1 MRTRPIYKI
10 GAIVLSIVLIA
21 CGTGSTT
28 DEATSGKI
36 NVLATTPML
45 GDFVNQI
52 GGENINLTI
61 LMPPEVDPHTYDPS
75 PQDATK
81 IADADVVFYI
91 GLKYEP
97 SALIKLLENTSNS
110 DSVLVEVGESI
121 NPIEFSEEGHDDHDD
136 HKDHDDHD
144 EEGHDDH
151 DEEGHDDHDDE
162 EGHDDHD
169 EEGHDDHDDE
179 EDHDDHDEEGHDD
192 HDEEGHDDHDE
203 EGHDD
208 HDEEGH
214 DDHDDEEGHDDHD
227 EEGHD
232 DHDDEEGHDDHDEE
246 GHDDHDHGSEDPHFW
261 FDPLRVA
268 MAAELMMNQ
277 LIELDP
283 SNSEAYKTAGEAY
296 ISELNELDSTVS
308 ALIETVPSKNRKL
321 ITTHESLGYLE
332 ARYGVEVL
340 TTIIPSL
347 SSADEISPAELV
359 DVLDVIEDNDIKV
372 IFVESEAPSVYAET
386 IAAEANIKT
395 VTGLWVETLR
405 ENQSYGDWLIENVEL
420 IVENLVDLP

>member
-1 MRTRPIYKI
+1 MRKRPIYKI
-10 GAIVLSIVLIA
+10 GALLLSVILIA
-21 CGTGSTT
+21 CGTGTT
-28 DEATSGKI
+28 DEATSDKI
-36 NVLATTPML
+36 NVLVTTPML
-45 GDFVNQI
+45 GDFVNEI

-61 LMPPEVDPHTYDPS
+61 LMPAEVDPHTYDPS
-75 PQDATK
+75 PQDASK
-81 IADADVVFYI
+81 IADADIVFYV

-97 SALIKLLENTSNS
+97 SALIKLVENTSNEAA
-110 DSVLVEVGESI
+110 VLVEVGEEI
-121 NPIEFSEEGHDDHDD
+121 NPIEFSEEGHKGHDDHDD
-136 HKDHDDHD
+136 ED
-144 EEGHDDH
+144 GHD

-162 EGHDDHD
+162 DGHDD

-179 EDHDDHDEEGHDD
+179 DGHD
-192 HDEEGHDDHDE
+192 
-203 EGHDD
+203 
-208 HDEEGH
+208 DEEGH
-214 DDHDDEEGHDDHD
+214 DDHDDEDGHDD

-232 DHDDEEGHDDHDEE
+232 DHDDEDGHDDEE
-246 GHDDHDHGSEDPHFW
+246 GHDDHDDEDGHEGHGHGSEDPHFW

-268 MAAELMMNQ
+268 IAAELMINK

-347 SSADEISPAELV
+347 TSADEISPAQLV
-359 DVLDVIEDNDIKV
+359 DVLDVIEDNDVKV
-372 IFVESEAPSVYAET
+372 LFIESEAPSVYAET
-386 IAAEANIKT
+386 IAAEANIRT

-405 ENQSYGDWLIENVEL
+405 ENQSYSDWLTENVEL

>member
-28 DEATSGKI
+28 DEATSDKI

-61 LMPPEVDPHTYDPS
+61 LMPPEADPHTYDPS

-81 IADADVVFYI
+81 IADADVVFYV

-97 SALIKLLENTSNS
+97 SALIKLVENTSNS

-121 NPIEFSEEGHDDHDD
+121 NPIEFSEEGHDDHD
-136 HKDHDDHD
+136 
-144 EEGHDDH
+144 
-151 DEEGHDDHDDE
+151 
-162 EGHDDHD
+162 
-169 EEGHDDHDDE
+169 
-179 EDHDDHDEEGHDD
+179 DHDDHDEEGHDD

-214 DDHDDEEGHDDHD
+214 DDHDEEGHDDHDEEGHDDHD

-232 DHDDEEGHDDHDEE
+232 DHDEEGHDDHDEEGHDDHDEE
-246 GHDDHDHGSEDPHFW
+246 GHDDHEGHDHGAEDPHFW

-308 ALIETVPSKNRKL
+308 ALIETVPSENRKL

-405 ENQSYGDWLIENVEL
+405 ENQSYGDWLTENVEL

>member
-121 NPIEFSEEGHDDHDD
+121 NPIEFS
-136 HKDHDDHD
+136 
-144 EEGHDDH
+144 
-151 DEEGHDDHDDE
+151 
-162 EGHDDHD
+162 
-169 EEGHDDHDDE
+169 
-179 EDHDDHDEEGHDD
+179 
-192 HDEEGHDDHDE
+192 
-203 EGHDD
+203 
-208 HDEEGH
+208 
-214 DDHDDEEGHDDHD
+214 EEGHDDHD

>member
-1 MRTRPIYKI
+1 MRNRPIYKI
-10 GAIVLSIVLIA
+10 GAILLSIVLIA
-21 CGTGSTT
+21 CGSGSTT
-28 DEATSGKI
+28 DDTDKI

-61 LMPPEVDPHTYDPS
+61 LMPPEADPHTYDPS

-81 IADADVVFYI
+81 IADADIVFYV

-97 SALIKLLENTSNS
+97 SALIKLVENTSNT
-110 DSVLVEVGESI
+110 DSVLVEVGEAI

-151 DEEGHDDHDDE
+151 DEEGHDDHDE
-162 EGHDDHD
+162 EGHDDH
-169 EEGHDDHDDE
+169 EGHD
-179 EDHDDHDEEGHDD
+179 
-192 HDEEGHDDHDE
+192 
-203 EGHDD
+203 
-208 HDEEGH
+208 
-214 DDHDDEEGHDDHD
+214 
-227 EEGHD
+227 
-232 DHDDEEGHDDHDEE
+232 
-246 GHDDHDHGSEDPHFW
+246 HGAEDPHFW

-283 SNSEAYKTAGEAY
+283 SNSEAYKTAGDAY
-296 ISELNELDSTVS
+296 ISELNELDVTVS

-332 ARYGVEVL
+332 ARYGIEVL

-347 SSADEISPAELV
+347 SSADEISPSQLV
-359 DVLDVIEDNDIKV
+359 GVLDVIEDNDVKI

-386 IAAEANIKT
+386 IAEEANIKT
-395 VTGLWVETLR
+395 ATGLWVETLR
-405 ENQSYGDWLIENVEL
+405 ENQVYTDWLTEQVEL

>member
-1 MRTRPIYKI
+1 MRNKPIYKI
-10 GAIVLSIVLIA
+10 GAILLSIVLIA
-21 CGTGSTT
+21 CGSGSTT
-28 DEATSGKI
+28 DDADKI

-61 LMPPEVDPHTYDPS
+61 LMPPEADPHTYDPS

-81 IADADVVFYI
+81 IADADIVFYV

-97 SALIKLLENTSNS
+97 SALIKLVENTSNT
-110 DSVLVEVGESI
+110 DSVLVEVGEAI

-151 DEEGHDDHDDE
+151 DEEGHDDHD
-162 EGHDDHD
+162 
-169 EEGHDDHDDE
+169 
-179 EDHDDHDEEGHDD
+179 EEGHDD

-203 EGHDD
+203 EGHEG
-208 HDEEGH
+208 HEGH
-214 DDHDDEEGHDDHD
+214 D
-227 EEGHD
+227 
-232 DHDDEEGHDDHDEE
+232 
-246 GHDDHDHGSEDPHFW
+246 HGAEDPHFW

-283 SNSEAYKTAGEAY
+283 SNSEAYKTAGDAY

-347 SSADEISPAELV
+347 SSADEISPSQLV
-359 DVLDVIEDNDIKV
+359 GVLDVIEDNDVKI
-372 IFVESEAPSVYAET
+372 IFIESEAPSVYAET
-386 IAAEANIKT
+386 IAEEANIKT

-405 ENQSYGDWLIENVEL
+405 MDQVYTDWLTEQVEL

>member
-28 DEATSGKI
+28 DEATSDKI

-61 LMPPEVDPHTYDPS
+61 LMPPEADPHTYDPS

-81 IADADVVFYI
+81 IADADVVFYV

-97 SALIKLLENTSNS
+97 SALIKLVENTSNS

-151 DEEGHDDHDDE
+151 DEEGHDDHDE

-169 EEGHDDHDDE
+169 EEGHNDH
-179 EDHDDHDEEGHDD
+179 EGHD
-192 HDEEGHDDHDE
+192 
-203 EGHDD
+203 
-208 HDEEGH
+208 
-214 DDHDDEEGHDDHD
+214 
-227 EEGHD
+227 
-232 DHDDEEGHDDHDEE
+232 
-246 GHDDHDHGSEDPHFW
+246 HGAEDPHFW

-308 ALIETVPSKNRKL
+308 ALIETVPSENRKL

-405 ENQSYGDWLIENVEL
+405 ENQSYGDWLTENVEL

>member
-1 MRTRPIYKI
+1 MKTRPMYKI
-10 GAIVLSIVLIA
+10 GAIFLSIILIA
-21 CGTGSTT
+21 CGSGSTT
-28 DEATSGKI
+28 EESGSTTEDPSSDKI

-45 GDFVNQI
+45 GDFVNEI
-52 GGENINLTI
+52 GGDNINLTI
-61 LMPPEVDPHTYDPS
+61 LMPPEADPHTYDPS
-75 PQDATK
+75 PQDASK
-81 IADADVVFYI
+81 IADADIVFYV

-97 SALIKLLENTSNS
+97 AALVKLLENTLDNEA
-110 DSVLVEVGESI
+110 VLVEVGESI

-136 HKDHDDHD
+136 

-151 DEEGHDDHDDE
+151 KG
-162 EGHDDHD
+162 
-169 EEGHDDHDDE
+169 
-179 EDHDDHDEEGHDD
+179 
-192 HDEEGHDDHDE
+192 
-203 EGHDD
+203 
-208 HDEEGH
+208 
-214 DDHDDEEGHDDHD
+214 
-227 EEGHD
+227 
-232 DHDDEEGHDDHDEE
+232 
-246 GHDDHDHGSEDPHFW
+246 HDHGSEDPHFW
-261 FDPLRVA
+261 FDPLRVV
-268 MAAELMMNQ
+268 MAVELMMNQ

-283 SNSEAYKTAGEAY
+283 SNSEAYKTAGDAY

-347 SSADEISPAELV
+347 NSADEISPAELV
-359 DVLDVIEDNDIKV
+359 DVLDVIEDNNIKV
-372 IFVESEAPSVYAET
+372 IFVESEAPSVYADT

-405 ENQSYGDWLIENVEL
+405 ENQSYGNWLIENVEL

>member
-36 NVLATTPML
+36 NVLATTPVL

-121 NPIEFSEEGHDDHDD
+121 NPIEFSEEGHDDHD
-136 HKDHDDHD
+136 

-151 DEEGHDDHDDE
+151 D
-162 EGHDDHD
+162 
-169 EEGHDDHDDE
+169 
-179 EDHDDHDEEGHDD
+179 
-192 HDEEGHDDHDE
+192 
-203 EGHDD
+203 
-208 HDEEGH
+208 
-214 DDHDDEEGHDDHD
+214 
-227 EEGHD
+227 
-232 DHDDEEGHDDHDEE
+232 DEE

>member
-1 MRTRPIYKI
+1 MRKRTIYKI
-10 GAIVLSIVLIA
+10 GALLLSVILIA
-21 CGTGSTT
+21 CGTGTT
-28 DEATSGKI
+28 DEATSDKI

-45 GDFVNQI
+45 GDFVNEI

-61 LMPPEVDPHTYDPS
+61 LMPAEADPHTYDPS
-75 PQDATK
+75 PQDASK
-81 IADADVVFYI
+81 IADADIVFYV

-97 SALIKLLENTSNS
+97 SALIKLVENTSNEAA
-110 DSVLVEVGESI
+110 VLVEVGEEI
-121 NPIEFSEEGHDDHDD
+121 NPIEFSEEGH
-136 HKDHDDHD
+136 
-144 EEGHDDH
+144 EGHDDH
-151 DEEGHDDHDDE
+151 DDEDGHDDEEGHDDHDDE
-162 EGHDDHD
+162 DGHDD

-179 EDHDDHDEEGHDD
+179 DGHD
-192 HDEEGHDDHDE
+192 
-203 EGHDD
+203 
-208 HDEEGH
+208 DEEGH
-214 DDHDDEEGHDDHD
+214 DDHDDEDGHDD

-232 DHDDEEGHDDHDEE
+232 DHDDEDGHEGH
-246 GHDDHDHGSEDPHFW
+246 GHGSEDPHFW
-261 FDPLRVA
+261 FDPSRVA
-268 MAAELMMNQ
+268 IAAELMMNQ

-347 SSADEISPAELV
+347 TSADEISPAQLV
-359 DVLDVIEDNDIKV
+359 DVLDVIEDNDVKV
-372 IFVESEAPSVYAET
+372 IFIESEAPSVYAET
-386 IAAEANIKT
+386 IAAEANIRT

-405 ENQSYGDWLIENVEL
+405 ENQSYSDWLTENVEL

>member
-1 MRTRPIYKI
+1 MKTRPMYKI
-10 GAIVLSIVLIA
+10 GAIFLSIILIA
-21 CGTGSTT
+21 CGSGSTT
-28 DEATSGKI
+28 EDPSSDKI

-45 GDFVNQI
+45 GDFVNEI
-52 GGENINLTI
+52 GGDNINLTI
-61 LMPPEVDPHTYDPS
+61 LMPPEADPHTYDPS
-75 PQDATK
+75 PQDASK
-81 IADADVVFYI
+81 IADADIVFYV

-97 SALIKLLENTSNS
+97 AALVKLLENTLDNEA
-110 DSVLVEVGESI
+110 VLVEVGESI

-136 HKDHDDHD
+136 

-151 DEEGHDDHDDE
+151 KG
-162 EGHDDHD
+162 
-169 EEGHDDHDDE
+169 
-179 EDHDDHDEEGHDD
+179 
-192 HDEEGHDDHDE
+192 
-203 EGHDD
+203 
-208 HDEEGH
+208 
-214 DDHDDEEGHDDHD
+214 
-227 EEGHD
+227 
-232 DHDDEEGHDDHDEE
+232 
-246 GHDDHDHGSEDPHFW
+246 HDHGAEDPHFW
-261 FDPLRVA
+261 FDPLRVV
-268 MAAELMMNQ
+268 MAVELMMNQ

-283 SNSEAYKTAGEAY
+283 SNSEAYKTAGDAY

-347 SSADEISPAELV
+347 NSADEISPAELV
-359 DVLDVIEDNDIKV
+359 DVLDVIEDNNIKV
-372 IFVESEAPSVYAET
+372 IFVESEAPSVYADT

-405 ENQSYGDWLIENVEL
+405 ENQSYGNWLIENVEL

>member
-151 DEEGHDDHDDE
+151 DDE

-179 EDHDDHDEEGHDD
+179 ED
-192 HDEEGHDDHDE
+192 HDDHDE

>member
-1 MRTRPIYKI
+1 MRNRPIYKI
-10 GAIVLSIVLIA
+10 GAILLSIVLIA
-21 CGTGSTT
+21 CGSGSTT
-28 DEATSGKI
+28 DDADKI

-61 LMPPEVDPHTYDPS
+61 LMPPEADPHTYDPS

-81 IADADVVFYI
+81 IADADIVFYV

-97 SALIKLLENTSNS
+97 SALIKLVENTSNT
-110 DSVLVEVGESI
+110 DSVLVEVGEAI

-151 DEEGHDDHDDE
+151 DEEGHDDHDE
-162 EGHDDHD
+162 EGHDDHG
-169 EEGHDDHDDE
+169 EEGHDDH
-179 EDHDDHDEEGHDD
+179 EGHD
-192 HDEEGHDDHDE
+192 
-203 EGHDD
+203 
-208 HDEEGH
+208 
-214 DDHDDEEGHDDHD
+214 
-227 EEGHD
+227 
-232 DHDDEEGHDDHDEE
+232 
-246 GHDDHDHGSEDPHFW
+246 HGAEDPHFW

-283 SNSEAYKTAGEAY
+283 SNSEAYKTAGDAY
-296 ISELNELDSTVS
+296 ISELNELDVTVS

-332 ARYGVEVL
+332 ARYGIEVL

-347 SSADEISPAELV
+347 SSADEISPSQLV
-359 DVLDVIEDNDIKV
+359 GVLDVIEDNDVKI

-386 IAAEANIKT
+386 IAEEANIKT

-405 ENQSYGDWLIENVEL
+405 ENQVYTDWITEQVEL

>member
-36 NVLATTPML
+36 NVLATTPVL

-121 NPIEFSEEGHDDHDD
+121 NPIEFSEEGHDDHD
-136 HKDHDDHD
+136 
-144 EEGHDDH
+144 
-151 DEEGHDDHDDE
+151 EEGHDDHDDE

-169 EEGHDDHDDE
+169 EEGHDDHD
-179 EDHDDHDEEGHDD
+179 
-192 HDEEGHDDHDE
+192 
-203 EGHDD
+203 
-208 HDEEGH
+208 
-214 DDHDDEEGHDDHD
+214 
-227 EEGHD
+227 
-232 DHDDEEGHDDHDEE
+232 DEE

-277 LIELDP
+277 LVELDP

>member
-28 DEATSGKI
+28 DEATSDKI

-61 LMPPEVDPHTYDPS
+61 LMPPEADPHTYDPS

-81 IADADVVFYI
+81 IADADVVFYV

-97 SALIKLLENTSNS
+97 SALIKLVENTSNS

-151 DEEGHDDHDDE
+151 DEEGHDDHDE
-162 EGHDDHD
+162 EEIIDDHD
-169 EEGHDDHDDE
+169 EEG
-179 EDHDDHDEEGHDD
+179 HDDHDEEGHDD

-214 DDHDDEEGHDDHD
+214 DDHDEEGHDDHD

-232 DHDDEEGHDDHDEE
+232 DHEGHD
-246 GHDDHDHGSEDPHFW
+246 HGAEDPHFW

-308 ALIETVPSKNRKL
+308 ALIETVPSENRKL

-405 ENQSYGDWLIENVEL
+405 ENQSYGDWLTENVEL

>member
-151 DEEGHDDHDDE
+151 DEEGHDDHD
-162 EGHDDHD
+162 
-169 EEGHDDHDDE
+169 
-179 EDHDDHDEEGHDD
+179 
-192 HDEEGHDDHDE
+192 DE

-386 IAAEANIKT
+386 ISAEANIKT

>member
-1 MRTRPIYKI
+1 MKTRPMYKI
-10 GAIVLSIVLIA
+10 GAIFLSIILIA
-21 CGTGSTT
+21 CGSGSTT
-28 DEATSGKI
+28 EDPSSDKI

-45 GDFVNQI
+45 GDFVNEI
-52 GGENINLTI
+52 GGDNINLTI
-61 LMPPEVDPHTYDPS
+61 LMPPEADPHTYDPS
-75 PQDATK
+75 PQDASK
-81 IADADVVFYI
+81 IADADIVFYV

-97 SALIKLLENTSNS
+97 AALVKLLENTLDNEA
-110 DSVLVEVGESI
+110 VLVEVGESI

-136 HKDHDDHD
+136 

-151 DEEGHDDHDDE
+151 KG
-162 EGHDDHD
+162 
-169 EEGHDDHDDE
+169 
-179 EDHDDHDEEGHDD
+179 
-192 HDEEGHDDHDE
+192 
-203 EGHDD
+203 
-208 HDEEGH
+208 
-214 DDHDDEEGHDDHD
+214 
-227 EEGHD
+227 
-232 DHDDEEGHDDHDEE
+232 
-246 GHDDHDHGSEDPHFW
+246 HDHGAEDPHFW
-261 FDPLRVA
+261 FDPLRVV
-268 MAAELMMNQ
+268 MAVELMMNQ

-283 SNSEAYKTAGEAY
+283 SNSEAYKTAADAY

-372 IFVESEAPSVYAET
+372 IFVESEAPSLYAET

>member
-36 NVLATTPML
+36 NVLATTPVL

-121 NPIEFSEEGHDDHDD
+121 NPIEFSEEGHDDHD
-136 HKDHDDHD
+136 

-151 DEEGHDDHDDE
+151 D
-162 EGHDDHD
+162 
-169 EEGHDDHDDE
+169 
-179 EDHDDHDEEGHDD
+179 
-192 HDEEGHDDHDE
+192 
-203 EGHDD
+203 
-208 HDEEGH
+208 
-214 DDHDDEEGHDDHD
+214 
-227 EEGHD
+227 
-232 DHDDEEGHDDHDEE
+232 DEE

-405 ENQSYGDWLIENVEL
+405 ENQSYGDWLTENVEL